1 MAHVGPDTQ
10 PSSNPDQKIPPQRN
24 CHSGSCLEAGFVPRG
39 SDNGQQQPSQHNIS
53 QSQHSQGRIKDV
65 AGGGHEGMDDG
76 AMGKTKGQ
84 KVCECGTVGGEALV
98 SWRCPHQHTL
108 AWLDEQS
115 HQQQQKLQQPP
126 QHNILGSRDDER
138 DADSAQTTS
147 NGKKVRSPHFSDYC
161 EGQSAPSNTQAN
173 PKVVSIDSSFYPSLL
188 APPGLAYC
196 PPLNNGHAMRADG
209 NEVDD
214 VKPID
219 LSLKS
224 KPSASPKL
232 TSVYIEELKCK
243 LALIRHFGVL
253 NPQSFLAQHKYNYSD
268 ERRFTCDICP
278 KAFKRKEALTEHRRL
293 HTGEKPFECDKCF
306 KRFSYRGSH
315 YRHTHIH
322 CPMLGKL

>member
-39 SDNGQQQPSQHNIS
+39 SDNGQQQPTQHNIS

-76 AMGKTKGQ
+76 AMGETKGQ

-98 SWRCPHQHTL
+98 SW
-108 AWLDEQS
+108 
-115 HQQQQKLQQPP
+115 
-126 QHNILGSRDDER
+126 DDER
-138 DADSAQTTS
+138 DTDSAQTTS
-147 NGKKVRSPHFSDYC
+147 NGKKVRSPRFSDYC

-188 APPGLAYC
+188 APPGLAYY
-196 PPLNNGHAMRADG
+196 PPLNNGHAMRANG

-243 LALIRHFGVL
+243 LALIRHLGVL

-315 YRHTHIH
+315 YRHTHT
-322 CPMLGKL
+322 LSNVG